1 MIMETIAVP
10 FEADAV
16 DRVKKAAAE
25 AGLPLHEFIA
35 TAAERVADEQEALSA
50 VSIPEEEASM
60 ARAMADIEAGQL
72 VPHDEVFAKLDA
84 KHGW

>member
-1 MIMETIAVP
+1 METIAVP

-35 TAAERVADEQEALSA
+35 SAAERVADEQEALSA

-60 ARAMADIEAGQL
+60 ARAMADIEAGRL

>member
-1 MIMETIAVP
+1 METIAVP

-60 ARAMADIEAGQL
+60 ARAMADIEAGRL